1 MEDKLLTI
9 PYGEEGGLSLKRILR
24 YVLLCTMLAGC
35 DHQEMNLQAH
45 HLDAK
50 RQGFDQEE
58 IENLI
63 REPEN
68 ANKVNRQLKNKEAAA
83 FFRLGMTKEEIRH
96 LDREEMDFFRARSA
110 ANQWHELDEQTV
122 KEIFKKQ
129 ADHQMIRCHI
139 EKQKLCTA
147 STIYTD
153 QKKNIMELTISVSL
167 LSREEHRYAV
177 VLSYE
182 WLIDPKEKETD
193 FYGILTTENAVVD
206 YHQLYSSYK
215 TYRDA
220 SHVSIQHSRKPY
232 QSSVVGYMIKNSLHK
247 ENNRHFGYVYSEIV
261 PSDHAQTYMDVEGFY
276 VHANRTWREKDL
288 FSFQD
293 VYNWNEK
300 ADAVMF
306 KSPVIRISIRP

>member
-1 MEDKLLTI
+1 M
-9 PYGEEGGLSLKRILR
+9 KRILR

-35 DHQEMNLQAH
+35 DHQEMSLQAH
-45 HLDAK
+45 HWEAK

-58 IENLI
+58 IESLI
-63 REPEN
+63 REPESL
-68 ANKVNRQLKNKEAAA
+68 NKVNRQLKNKDVAS
-83 FFRLGMTKEEIRH
+83 FFWLGMTKEEIRH
-96 LDREEMDFFRARSA
+96 MDGQEMDFFRARRA
-110 ANQWHELDEQTV
+110 ANQWNEPDEQAV

-129 ADHQMIRCHI
+129 ADHQMIQCHI
-139 EKQKLCTA
+139 EKQKLCTT

-153 QKKNIMELTISVSL
+153 HQKNIMKLTLSVSSL
-167 LSREEHRYAV
+167 NREEHRYAV

-206 YHQLYSSYK
+206 YHHVYSSYK
-215 TYRDA
+215 TYQDR

-232 QSSVVGYMIKNSLHK
+232 QSSVVGYMMKNSLRK
-247 ENNRHFGYVYSEIV
+247 ESSRHFGYVYSEIV
-261 PSDHAQTYMDVEGFY
+261 PSNRAQTYIDVEGFY
-276 VHANRTWREKDL
+276 VHAHRAWSDSDL

-293 VYNWNEK
+293 VYNWNGK

-306 KSPVIRISIRP
+306 KSPVIRIFIQP

>member
-1 MEDKLLTI
+1 MTI
-9 PYGEEGGLSLKRILR
+9 RLRLIYCESIFTVKGGLSLKRILR

-153 QKKNIMELTISVSL
+153 TKKEHHGIDHIRFLVK
-167 LSREEHRYAV
+167 SRRASICRRLV
-177 VLSYE
+177 V
-182 WLIDPKEKETD
+182 
-193 FYGILTTENAVVD
+193 
-206 YHQLYSSYK
+206 
-215 TYRDA
+215 
-220 SHVSIQHSRKPY
+220 
-232 QSSVVGYMIKNSLHK
+232 
-247 ENNRHFGYVYSEIV
+247 
-261 PSDHAQTYMDVEGFY
+261 
-276 VHANRTWREKDL
+276 
-288 FSFQD
+288 
-293 VYNWNEK
+293 
-300 ADAVMF
+300 
-306 KSPVIRISIRP
+306 

>member
-1 MEDKLLTI
+1 M
-9 PYGEEGGLSLKRILR
+9 KRIIR
-24 YVLLCTMLAGC
+24 YFLLCATLVGC

-58 IENLI
+58 IESLI

-68 ANKVNRQLKNKEAAA
+68 ANDTVNQQFKNKDIAAL
-83 FFRLGMTKEEIRH
+83 FLLGMTKEEIRH
-96 LDREEMDFFRARSA
+96 MDREEMDFFSARSA
-110 ANQWHELDEQTV
+110 ANQWNELDEQTL

-129 ADHQMIRCHI
+129 ADHQMIRCNI
-139 EKQKLCTA
+139 DKQKLCTA

-153 QKKNIMELTISVSL
+153 HKKKIMELTMSVSL
-167 LSREEHRYAV
+167 LNREEHRYAV
-177 VLSYE
+177 TLSYE
-182 WLIDPKEKETD
+182 WLADPKEKETD

-206 YHQLYSSYK
+206 YHKLYSSYK

-220 SHVSIQHSRKPY
+220 SHVNTKHDDKPY
-232 QSSVVGYMIKNSLHK
+232 QSSVVGYVIKNSLRK
-247 ENNRHFGYVYSEIV
+247 ENSRHFGYVYSEIV
-261 PSDHAQTYMDVEGFY
+261 PSDRTQTYIDVEGFY
-276 VHANRTWREKDL
+276 VHANRKWRENDL

-293 VYNWNEK
+293 VSDGNRND
-300 ADAVMF
+300 DAVTF